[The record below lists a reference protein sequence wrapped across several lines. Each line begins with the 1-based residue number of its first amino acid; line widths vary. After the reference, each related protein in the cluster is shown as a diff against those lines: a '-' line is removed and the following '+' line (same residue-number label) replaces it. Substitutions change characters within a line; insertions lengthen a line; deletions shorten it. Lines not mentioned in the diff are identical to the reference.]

1 MKRTGAIIAT
11 VALLITMAASTCF
24 AAEGLTIEETYPKDG
39 SKGASIENLGVKI
52 QFSEDLSE
60 DIVGEANKDCFQ
72 LLGPDGKELP
82 TRILYNDKEV
92 GVVLVLLDN
101 TGEDKTDVTGKTD
114 YTLWISGDVVDD
126 KGNTLGEDTEI
137 TFTTLNQQTNTLISV
152 LMMVVMFGG
161 MMVISTRAAKKA
173 AADKTGKQDDRV
185 NPYKEAKRT
194 GKSVEEIVEKDNKRK
209 AKQAEALE
217 KQKAKEAEL
226 EAELEAMEAKRREKE
241 RAASA
246 KKVSA
251 PRPISAAGSQ
261 YKVKVVKTQEPQ
273 QEQKQQNK
281 KGSTNPKNQT
291 GKQKNSKNKG
301 RKK

>member
-194 GKSVEEIVEKDNKRK
+194 GKSVEEIVEKDQKRK
-209 AKQAEALE
+209 ARQAEKA
-217 KQKAKEAEL
+217 AKETEDDEEEYDDEDEENKYRVAV
-226 EAELEAMEAKRREKE
+226 KR
-241 RAASA
+241 SA
-246 KKVSA
+246 L
-251 PRPISAAGSQ
+251 AAGSV
-261 YKVKVVKTQEPQ
+261 YAAKRKKEK
-273 QEQKQQNK
+273 EQARAKAA
-281 KGSTNPKNQT
+281 
-291 GKQKNSKNKG
+291 KNKSASKAK
-301 RKK
+301 RKKK

>member
-101 TGEDKTDVTGKTD
+101 TGEDKIDVTGKTD

-194 GKSVEEIVEKDNKRK
+194 GKSVEEIVEKDQKRK
-209 AKQAEALE
+209 ARQAEKA
-217 KQKAKEAEL
+217 AKEAEDD
-226 EAELEAMEAKRREKE
+226 EEEYDDEDEENKYRVAVKR
-241 RAASA
+241 SA
-246 KKVSA
+246 L
-251 PRPISAAGSQ
+251 AAGSV
-261 YKVKVVKTQEPQ
+261 YAAKRKKEK
-273 QEQKQQNK
+273 EQARAKAA
-281 KGSTNPKNQT
+281 
-291 GKQKNSKNKG
+291 KNKSASKAK
-301 RKK
+301 RKKK